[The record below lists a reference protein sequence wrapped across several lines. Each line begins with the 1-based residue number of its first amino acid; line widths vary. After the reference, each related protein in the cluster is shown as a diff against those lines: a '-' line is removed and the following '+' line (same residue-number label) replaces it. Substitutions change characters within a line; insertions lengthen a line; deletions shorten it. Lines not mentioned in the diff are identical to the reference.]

1 VKDFESLMALVD
13 SITSSAEQAVIREID
28 SIQWS
33 FKVFRGNLLD
43 LVRPLKILEEQP
55 EAIKL

>member
-1 VKDFESLMALVD
+1 MKDFESLMALVD